1 MSVRAANTFPFV
13 PDATCLRS
21 FPLSQQNA
29 AFNGHSTRQVW
40 RKKIGTPRIGIV
52 RHIGMPEPEIKRNHP
67 PLRHLFSFLGITII
81 RKSAA
86 FRQNWIVSHTTS
98 PQQQTQ
104 PCRTCCNLYL
114 LVHNHILLI
123 RFVPQLLSVIILL
136 KSDFCFTYCSVP
148 LITNTRRQQ

>member
-1 MSVRAANTFPFV
+1 MSVRVANTFPFV

-40 RKKIGTPRIGIV
+40 RKKIGIPRIGIV

-81 RKSAA
+81 KKSAA

-98 PQQQTQ
+98 PQQQPQ
-104 PCRTCCNLYL
+104 PCRTCRNLYL

-123 RFVPQLLSVIILL
+123 RFIPQLLSVIILL

>member
-86 FRQNWIVSHTTS
+86 FVSHTTS

-104 PCRTCCNLYL
+104 SCRTCCSLYL